1 MALSVLSLQLQ
12 NSGILNS
19 HLRLCYFCFQK
30 IEAGEKLVDEMKV
43 NVEEISTKPE
53 FTFEELET
61 VENRPNLL
69 AKKPHLGTILSV
81 RQIKTPTDR

>member
-1 MALSVLSLQLQ
+1 M
-12 NSGILNS
+12 NFW
-19 HLRLCYFCFQK
+19 LRHSCISKCTLTLMFFFFQEVV
-30 IEAGEKLVDEMKV
+30 EADGRLIDEMKV
-43 NVEEISTKPE
+43 NVEKISTKPE
-53 FTFEELET
+53 FTFEELES